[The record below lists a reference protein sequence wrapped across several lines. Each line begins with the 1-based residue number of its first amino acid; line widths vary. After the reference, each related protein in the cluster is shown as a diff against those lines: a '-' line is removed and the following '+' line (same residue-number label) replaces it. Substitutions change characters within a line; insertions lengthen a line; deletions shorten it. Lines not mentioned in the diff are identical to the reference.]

1 MNTALRDGV
10 DSIDSEQSLVIVRRL
25 ICVTRRN
32 ALNAWASVE
41 MATCS
46 SSWQC
51 ELAARSSMI

>member
-1 MNTALRDGV
+1 MNRALGEGAE
-10 DSIDSEQSLVIVRRL
+10 SIDSEQSLVIVRRL

-32 ALNAWASVE
+32 ALNAWESVE
-41 MATCS
+41 MAACS